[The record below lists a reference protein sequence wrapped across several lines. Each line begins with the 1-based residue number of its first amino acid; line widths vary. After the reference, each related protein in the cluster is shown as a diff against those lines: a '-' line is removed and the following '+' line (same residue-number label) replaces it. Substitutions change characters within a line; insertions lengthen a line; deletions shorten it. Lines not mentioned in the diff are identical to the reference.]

1 MWHILCS
8 GAVYVLFLA
17 LAANGDKNSN
27 KNRKFFIY
35 VYTPFSRLL
44 AT

>member
-1 MWHILCS
+1 MWHIFCS
-8 GAVYVLFLA
+8 GAVYLA